1 MAEAA
6 MPLQNRVTPDG
17 SIVAH
22 VARGTVMGNRGGAI
36 HRPDRTLG
44 GRQWA
49 SRQWIC
55 CQLEFNGRRRAL
67 MQPGRYTE
75 LFFLDEATALAAG
88 HRPCGECRR
97 QDFLWFARLW
107 AEVHSGGSGSRAM
120 ADEMDAILHSERLH
134 AESASAE
141 RGKRTYHADIETLP
155 GGSFIRWQG
164 APHLVLAGWLL
175 PWTFSGYGTPIE
187 RPAAGSV
194 EVLTPPSIVAVLSA
208 GFCPSLHPTAHA
220 VD

>member
-1 MAEAA
+1 
-6 MPLQNRVTPDG
+6 MPLQNRVAPDG

-22 VARGTVMGNRGGAI
+22 VARGTVMGNRGGTF

-44 GRQWA
+44 ARQWA

-55 CQLEFNGRRRAL
+55 CRLEFNGRRRAL

-107 AEVHSGGSGSRAM
+107 ADVHGGSRGSRAM
-120 ADEMDAILHSERLH
+120 ADEMDAILHGERLH
-134 AESASAE
+134 AERTSSE
-141 RGKRTYHADIETLP
+141 RSKRTYHADIETLP

-187 RPAAGSV
+187 RPSAGSV